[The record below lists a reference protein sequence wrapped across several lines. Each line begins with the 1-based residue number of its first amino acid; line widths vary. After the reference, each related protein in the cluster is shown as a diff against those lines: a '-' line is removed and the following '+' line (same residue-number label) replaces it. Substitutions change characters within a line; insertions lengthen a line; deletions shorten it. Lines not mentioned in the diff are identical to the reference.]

1 MRSCQRSGQMDPIEP
16 NESVGS
22 YFALPRFCDKL
33 RDRSGSRSEDNWR
46 EAYVAGSAI
55 YLISYLFAANLLLAR
70 LHFWRAAIALP
81 ILLFAMWI
89 FWLIVLYVNSLIAK
103 TCWACG
109 LCADLPRNRI
119 QSVLIGILTTAF
131 AAQLMTSAS
140 WLRWIGAFW
149 MIAVALN
156 LTAALLLALIYDE
169 RS

>member
-1 MRSCQRSGQMDPIEP
+1 MEPVEP
-16 NESVGS
+16 NESGS
-22 YFALPRFCDKL
+22 NYFALPRFFEKL
-33 RDRSGSRSEDNWR
+33 RGRGGARSENNWR
-46 EAYVAGSAI
+46 EAYVVGSAI
-55 YLISYLFAANLLLAR
+55 YLISYLLAANLMLAR
-70 LHFWRAAIALP
+70 LQFWQALIALP
-81 ILLFAMWI
+81 VLLFGMWI

-103 TCWACG
+103 LCRACG
-109 LCADLPRNRI
+109 LCPELPRNRI

-149 MIAVALN
+149 MMAVALN